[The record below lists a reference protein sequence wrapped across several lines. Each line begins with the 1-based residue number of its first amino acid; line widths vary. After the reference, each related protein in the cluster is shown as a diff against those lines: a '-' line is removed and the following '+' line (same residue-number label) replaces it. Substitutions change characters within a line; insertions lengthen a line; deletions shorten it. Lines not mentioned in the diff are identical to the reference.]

1 MAVVPADMG
10 WSDIGDYASLAA
22 VIPEEAR
29 AAQVVPGASPQPVV
43 EVDSP
48 GALVYA
54 NRKPIVAV
62 GIPGVVV
69 VDTDDVLLVTTRE
82 ESQRVK
88 AAVDAL
94 GTAGLADLA

>member
-1 MAVVPADMG
+1 VPVLD
-10 WSDIGDYASLAA
+10 
-22 VIPEEAR
+22 R

>member
-1 MAVVPADMG
+1 M
-10 WSDIGDYASLAA
+10 
-22 VIPEEAR
+22 
-29 AAQVVPGASPQPVV
+29 
-43 EVDSP
+43 
-48 GALVYA
+48 
-54 NRKPIVAV
+54 